1 MVPSSTTDLRLN
13 IRAAMSVKIAIIDSG
28 VNASHFHVRHVEQ
41 GWTFRFDKGQNV
53 VKENGCADEIG
64 HGTAIAGVIRE
75 RLPSASL
82 YALKIFQQ
90 TLNAPYPLLHSA
102 LDWAVKTRAGII
114 HLSLGTR
121 QSEHR
126 KSLEDLCRR
135 AYRKKIIIVAA
146 TQSPREQ
153 IFPSTFDTVIG
164 VYGHP
169 ECGPDDLICH
179 PSNTSLFGA
188 HGRPRPL
195 PGLPQEANFSGSSF
209 AAARVTAL
217 VAEWL
222 STRPQAAFADII
234 QLLHRKGVKSALDS
248 Y

>member
-1 MVPSSTTDLRLN
+1 MDRRPNTN
-13 IRAAMSVKIAIIDSG
+13 AAMTVKIAIIDSG
-28 VNASHFHVRHVEQ
+28 VNASHFHVGHVEQ
-41 GWTFRFDKGQNV
+41 GWTFGLGEDSNV
-53 VKENGCADEIG
+53 VQETGCVDLIG

-75 RLPSASL
+75 RVPSAPL
-82 YALKIFQQ
+82 FALKIFQKA
-90 TLNAPYPLLHSA
+90 LNAPYTLLHAA
-102 LDWAVKTRAGII
+102 LDWAVTSNVRII

-126 KSLEDLCRR
+126 KPLEDLCRR
-135 AYRKKIIIVAA
+135 AHKKKVIIVAA
-146 TQSPREQ
+146 TKSPREQ

-164 VYGHP
+164 VYFHP
-169 ECGPDDLICH
+169 GCGPDDLICH
-179 PSNTSLFGA
+179 PSNISLFGA

-209 AAARVTAL
+209 AAARVTAR

-222 STRPQAAFADII
+222 SICPQAEFEDVI
-234 QLLHRKGVKSALDS
+234 QLLHRKGVKSDLDS